1 EIFGDFYSLPS
12 SPFTHSLLE
21 EPQFTLT
28 NFSPQK
34 HSNGSHFLLP
44 STPAFLPFIQGQ
56 LITQVGGIKVAWD
69 ERESNN
75 QSAWEWAEW
84 ALASSVCE
92 KEVKFQTWSEIETL
106 CKEVE
111 P

>member
-1 EIFGDFYSLPS
+1 
-12 SPFTHSLLE
+12 PFLASFDSGIPPLHPRS
-21 EPQFTLT
+21 
-28 NFSPQK
+28 
-34 HSNGSHFLLP
+34 
-44 STPAFLPFIQGQ
+44 
-56 LITQVGGIKVAWD
+56 VGGIKVAWD

-92 KEVKFQTWSEIETL
+92 KEVKFRTWSEIETL

>member
-1 EIFGDFYSLPS
+1 PY
-12 SPFTHSLLE
+12 
-21 EPQFTLT
+21 FTLAK
-28 NFSPQK
+28 FSPQK
-34 HSNGSHFLLP
+34 HSNDSHFLLP

-56 LITQVGGIKVAWD
+56 SGGIKVAWD

-75 QSAWEWAEW
+75 QSAWEGVEW
-84 ALASSVCE
+84 ALAGSACE
-92 KEVKFQTWSEIETL
+92 REVKFQTWSEIETL